1 MKGAYASAM
10 GLVFV
15 IDDDADSRDTLAD
28 VLGEEGYQVQTSGD
42 ATEALKRLEEGL
54 RPDVILLDLVM
65 PGMSGDEL
73 LQRLRATADLAMV
86 PVVVLSA
93 RVDWQPPDG
102 VESLRKP
109 VELAAVLDAVRA
121 HTSAQHP

>member
-1 MKGAYASAM
+1 MA
-10 GLVFV
+10 LVFV
-15 IDDDADSRDTLAD
+15 VDDDADSRDTLAD
-28 VLGEEGYQVQTSGD
+28 VLGEEGYQVQTCGD
-42 ATEALKRLEEGL
+42 ATEALQRLEQGL

-65 PGMSGDEL
+65 PGMSGDEM
-73 LQRLRATADLAMV
+73 LQRLRATADLAKV

-93 RVDWQPPDG
+93 RIDWQPPAG

-109 VELAAVLDAVRA
+109 VELATVLDAVRV